1 LGPIVSARNLNIRTI
16 ESSKEKGVLEMLI
29 HFPVSRAAV
38 AALATVAS
46 LSCAAIHA
54 QSDFVTAVTASHPIA
69 YYRLDAA
76 TGKSQVG
83 TTTWKSVGSV
93 AVAAPGAPV
102 AATLSKFAK
111 LNGSDAYITTTQNG
125 GVGGTVSL
133 MAWVN
138 LAELPSKANHFF
150 YVAGESESG
159 NDLDIQF
166 ETDNVLKFYTASGG
180 HISFTPPPTT
190 LVNQWHMI
198 LVTLDTASHTRN
210 IYWDGNSVASDKG
223 GGEAGKKNVF
233 TIGESVVFTGRFF
246 HGGIQDVALW
256 NRALKSAEVASI
268 FSACKSTAT
277 PVAASPSDAPAEPTG
292 PTPTTGPFATTAKV
306 EIEDANGPVK
316 LKREEQIA
324 YMFLSAIEI
333 IEHECQLTIQRVCT
347 FNEMLS
353 GSESHGGQIEHLKFD
368 PNKTDPNYV
377 YTVAASGMAWEAHAN
392 PKKPGLKGFC
402 SMSRNVGTTTVTYS
416 NAGKAGWTD
425 TELGNRGMEGDSFST
440 Q

>member
-1 LGPIVSARNLNIRTI
+1 
-16 ESSKEKGVLEMLI
+16 M
-29 HFPVSRAAV
+29 SRAAIAV
-38 AALATVAS
+38 LATVAS
-46 LSCAAIHA
+46 MNCVVIHA
-54 QSDFVTAVTASHPIA
+54 QADFVTAVTSTHPIA

-76 TGKSQVG
+76 TGESQVG
-83 TTTWKSVGSV
+83 STTWRSLGGVNI
-93 AVAAPGAPV
+93 AAPGAPV
-102 AATLSKFAK
+102 SPTISKFAK
-111 LNGSDAYITTTQNG
+111 LNGSDAYIATTQNG
-125 GVGGTVSL
+125 GVGGTVSI

-138 LAELPSKANHFF
+138 LAESPSKANHFF

-180 HISFTPPPTT
+180 HISYTPAPAT
-190 LVNQWHMI
+190 LVNRWHMI
-198 LVTLDTASHTRN
+198 LVTLDTASHTRS
-210 IYWDGNSVASDKG
+210 IFWDGNSVASDRG
-223 GGEAGKKNVF
+223 GGEAGKRSTF
-233 TIGESVVFTGRFF
+233 TIGESIVFTGRFF

-256 NRALKSAEVASI
+256 NRALKANEVAAI
-268 FSACKSTAT
+268 FAASKST
-277 PVAASPSDAPAEPTG
+277 PSPAEASQSDMPVEQSA
-292 PTPTTGPFATTAKV
+292 PTPATGPFATKAKV

-324 YMFLSAIEI
+324 YMFLSAIEQ
-333 IEHECQLTIQRVCT
+333 IEHECQLTVQHVCS
-347 FNEMLS
+347 FNEILS
-353 GSESHGGQIEHLKFD
+353 GSDSHGGQIEHLKFD

-377 YTVAASGMAWEAHAN
+377 YTLAASGMAWEAHAN

-402 SMSRNVGTTTVTYS
+402 SMSRNIGTTTVTYS

>member
-1 LGPIVSARNLNIRTI
+1 
-16 ESSKEKGVLEMLI
+16 MLI
-29 HFPVSRAAV
+29 HSPVSRAAIAV
-38 AALATVAS
+38 LATVAS
-46 LSCAAIHA
+46 LHCVAIHA
-54 QSDFVTAVTASHPIA
+54 QSDFVSAVTSTHPIA

-76 TGKSQVG
+76 NGESQVG
-83 TTTWKSVGSV
+83 STTWKSLGGVNI
-93 AVAAPGAPV
+93 AAPGAPV
-102 AATLSKFAK
+102 SPSVSKFAK
-111 LNGSDAYITTTQNG
+111 LNGLDGYITTSQNG
-125 GVGGTVSL
+125 GVGGTVSI

-166 ETDNVLKFYTASGG
+166 ENDNVLKFYTASGG
-180 HISFTPPPTT
+180 HISYTPSPAT
-190 LVNQWHMI
+190 LVNRWHMI

-223 GGEAGKKNVF
+223 GGEAGKKSAF
-233 TIGESVVFTGRFF
+233 TIGESIVFTGRFF

-256 NRALKSAEVASI
+256 NRALKANDVAAI
-268 FSACKSTAT
+268 FAASKSTA
-277 PVAASPSDAPAEPTG
+277 SPAGANTSDMPAEQSAPS
-292 PTPTTGPFATTAKV
+292 PTTGPFATTAKV

-324 YMFLSAIEI
+324 YIFLSAIEN

-377 YTVAASGMAWEAHAN
+377 YTLAASGMAWEAHAN

-402 SMSRNVGTTTVTYS
+402 SMSRNIGTTTVTYS
-416 NAGKAGWTD
+416 NGGKAGWTD